1 MNFLNN
7 FFLLKDEG
15 ASENGVPNWRVSA
28 LRIILFS
35 GMLLCLVVFLHSFDD
50 ALEAQ
55 LPHIIAI
62 TSAFLASMLGLLW
75 LSKNYYYFCANFLQI
90 TIIAASVSCN
100 LFLDDMNLAKIGS
113 MYMYACPLIALMLLG
128 GRAAIFYAVLNIA
141 PFYIVFNNVNLSFFA
156 EPNVLFPDA
165 AWYIA
170 GNMFLFFNICIPL
183 AVARTIVAAKRLNQ
197 ETQKSNDY
205 LKGKNSLYRVFFA
218 ESRRPKV
225 IVNEDGL
232 ITDFNKQAGDIFG
245 LDESTRSGCQS
256 ISNWFPDINHAK
268 LPTGGKIIRHEHTYQ
283 QVVRLEVPEAS
294 SYVYEFV
301 DCTQEKTLESN
312 LTFLEQEN
320 RRLRYLDTQTNLPN
334 SDWFELQC
342 NKLISKSDREFFVVV
357 AQSESEDYLRL
368 KYGESV
374 IRKLLASSYSRL
386 KKHRQQ
392 PRLTAT
398 IALNKLVFILPK
410 TVENELKDV
419 LLDIKNSLDKEYTFQ
434 GIKCQQSFQF
444 GVARFPKHGETADVV
459 VSRALEAKK
468 FASVN
473 QFYHLY
479 DTENSE
485 EFMERHEISILLDEA
500 IQNDELDVCFQPKV
514 TADGTCVGLEALA
527 RWDSP
532 VLGSISPAIF
542 IPIAEEYRMISRLTD
557 LIVQKVCAQISLWKK
572 NDFPL
577 LPVAINISLLDFSQ
591 PDFIS
596 KLVKYLAD
604 FSVKPSQI
612 ELELTETCLESDR
625 VNSLELMNEL
635 KSWGFKVSVDDF
647 GVGYSSVTRLAY
659 YPIDKLKL
667 DRALLRGIKTSGRQ
681 YSLVKGIFNICSE
694 LKIKCVVEGVEEK
707 SQLTRLTEIGFSE
720 FQGFYFSKPL
730 TVTRYEKH
738 VKTHGLV
745 FLDKTGQRL
754 S

>member
-1 MNFLNN
+1 
-7 FFLLKDEG
+7 
-15 ASENGVPNWRVSA
+15 
-28 LRIILFS
+28 
-35 GMLLCLVVFLHSFDD
+35 
-50 ALEAQ
+50 
-55 LPHIIAI
+55 
-62 TSAFLASMLGLLW
+62 
-75 LSKNYYYFCANFLQI
+75 
-90 TIIAASVSCN
+90 
-100 LFLDDMNLAKIGS
+100 
-113 MYMYACPLIALMLLG
+113 
-128 GRAAIFYAVLNIA
+128 
-141 PFYIVFNNVNLSFFA
+141 
-156 EPNVLFPDA
+156 
-165 AWYIA
+165 
-170 GNMFLFFNICIPL
+170 
-183 AVARTIVAAKRLNQ
+183 
-197 ETQKSNDY
+197 
-205 LKGKNSLYRVFFA
+205 
-218 ESRRPKV
+218 
-225 IVNEDGL
+225 
-232 ITDFNKQAGDIFG
+232 
-245 LDESTRSGCQS
+245 S

-386 KKHRQQ
+386 KKHRQH

-410 TVENELKDV
+410 TVENELEDV
-419 LLDIKNSLDKEYTFQ
+419 LLDIKNSLDKEYTIQ

-730 TVTRYEKH
+730 TVSRYEKH